1 MSDAASGAF
10 MGYFYLDLFPREGKY
25 GHAAGLC
32 VGVGVGVGVG
42 GALCIYIYTYI
53 HTYIHTVK
61 VRAEAPVRP
70 LSLSA
75 VKM

>member
-1 MSDAASGAF
+1 M
-10 MGYFYLDLFPREGKY
+10 
-25 GHAAGLC
+25 C
-32 VGVGVGVGVG
+32 VY
-42 GALCIYIYTYI
+42 IYIYTYI